1 MTERKDRYGYG
12 VTIPPITARLV
23 DAGVA
28 ISEEEP
34 DELRFLHA
42 VLCQVGFP
50 RRKQDELTFERRSGH
65 ASVLLEAGKLWDG
78 TNWQQQQLPYGTRP
92 RLAMIHV
99 CSEAVRNNS
108 ATVDLGKSLHA
119 FLKGIGVYTTGRGYA
134 DFRRQ
139 IKYLAAC
146 RLMLGMAYDNKAVT
160 VDAKPFSRFAAWLD
174 NTGNQPGLWPAEL
187 TLSNEFYETL
197 REHAVPLDNRAVA
210 ALTHSALALDIYT
223 WLAHRLCRVRK
234 QDGVKLSWRNLRYQ
248 FGQEYAD
255 SKNFKREY
263 RKALRAVLAV
273 YPSARL
279 EDTVGGI
286 ILKPSPPP
294 VPKPRVVVRG
304 A

>member
-1 MTERKDRYGYG
+1 
-12 VTIPPITARLV
+12 
-23 DAGVA
+23 
-28 ISEEEP
+28 
-34 DELRFLHA
+34 
-42 VLCQVGFP
+42 
-50 RRKQDELTFERRSGH
+50 
-65 ASVLLEAGKLWDG
+65 
-78 TNWQQQQLPYGTRP
+78 
-92 RLAMIHV
+92 MIHV

-119 FLKGIGVYTTGRGYA
+119 FLKGISVYTKGRGYA

-139 IKYLAAC
+139 MKYLAAC
-146 RLMLGMAYDNKAVT
+146 RLTLGMAYDNQAVT
-160 VDAKPFSRFAAWLD
+160 VDAKPFSRFAAWID
-174 NTGNQPGLWPAEL
+174 NTGEQPGLWPAEL

-197 REHAVPLDNRAVA
+197 REHAVPLDNFAVA

-223 WLAHRLCRVRK
+223 WLAHRLCRVARPA
-234 QDGVKLSWRNLRYQ
+234 GVKLSWRNLRNQ

-255 SKNFKREY
+255 SKNFKKEY

-294 VPKPRVVVRG
+294 VPKPRIVVKR
-304 A
+304 